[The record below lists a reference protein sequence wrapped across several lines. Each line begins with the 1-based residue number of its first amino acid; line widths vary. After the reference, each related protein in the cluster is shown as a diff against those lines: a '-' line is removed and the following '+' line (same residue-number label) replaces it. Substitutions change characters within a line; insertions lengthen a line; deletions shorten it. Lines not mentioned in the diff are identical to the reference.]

1 MGTPIRNLPLNALRS
16 FDAAARHLSFAGAA
30 GELGVTPAAVSVQV
44 RRLEE
49 WVGAPLFLRG
59 HRSIALSATGE
70 RLAPRLTALFA
81 EMERLISDVADLDA
95 HLLQVSSMPSF
106 ASKWVA
112 PRLGRFLDRRPG
124 MQVRLFGG
132 DERSDFDRDGVDI
145 GLRYGDGVYPDLHCE
160 PIARAIAFPVCSPE
174 LAAAWPDPAAIPA
187 ALLLQDESSLVA
199 PGLPTWSTWFAAC
212 GIDRAVEGGARF
224 GNSHMAL
231 SAAVA
236 GQGFALGITPLV
248 DDDLAAGRLVRPFAT
263 AVDSSFGFWFVCRPD
278 RVREPKIAAFRD
290 WIMDEAR

>member
-59 HRSIALSATGE
+59 HRSIVLSATGQK
-70 RLAPRLTALFA
+70 LAPRLTALFA

-95 HLLQVSSMPSF
+95 NLLQVSAMPSF
-106 ASKWVA
+106 ASKWIA
-112 PRLGRFLDRRPG
+112 PRLGHFLSTHPG
-124 MQVRLFGG
+124 MQVRIAGG
-132 DERSDFDRDGVDI
+132 DGRSDFDREGVDV
-145 GLRYGDGVYPDLHCE
+145 GLRYGDGGYRDLHCE
-160 PIARAIAFPVCSPE
+160 LIARATAFPVCSPA
-174 LAAAWPDPAAIPA
+174 LAAAWPDPAAIPS

-199 PGLPTWSTWFAAC
+199 PGLPTWSTWFAAA
-212 GIDRAVEGGARF
+212 GIARDVEGGARF

-248 DDDLAAGRLVRPFAT
+248 DDDLANGRLVRPFDT
-263 AVDSSFGFWFVCRPD
+263 AVDSSFGFWFVCRAD
-278 RVREPKIAAFRD
+278 RATEPKIAAFRE
-290 WIMDEAR
+290 WVLAEAG